1 MKKAP
6 IPKNEARRLA
16 ALKSLNLLDT
26 EPEPR
31 FDNLTKKLAEQLN
44 APIAT
49 LSLLDKNR
57 EWFKSCQGVSSREG
71 DRGISFCGHAMLSKQ
86 IFIVEDTLN
95 NPDFADTPY
104 VVGPPHIRFYAGV
117 ALREKKSRL
126 PIGVLCIKDTEPR
139 KLTLKEIDLLLHV
152 AKEAEVEL
160 NRSVN

>member
-6 IPKNEARRLA
+6 IPKNETRRLA
-16 ALKSLNLLDT
+16 APKSLNLLYT
-26 EPEPR
+26 KPEPR
-31 FDNLTKKLAEQLN
+31 FDSITKKLAEQLN

-57 EWFKSCQGVSSREG
+57 EWFKSCQGLPDREG

-95 NPDFADTPY
+95 SPDFADNPY